1 MVDRHQPDQLI
12 KEGAM
17 SLVKT
22 WYTPEAA
29 ASKFGLEMEQIKRWV
44 EDGLVR
50 AEKEGDLVTQVN
62 IDDVRLEVEAMV
74 KRAE

>member
-1 MVDRHQPDQLI
+1 
-12 KEGAM
+12 M

-29 ASKFGLEMEQIKRWV
+29 AAKFGLDLAQIKKWV

-50 AEKEGDLVTQVN
+50 VEKEDDLITQVN
-62 IDDVRLEVEAMV
+62 IDDVRLEVDAMV
-74 KRAE
+74 KNRD

>member
-1 MVDRHQPDQLI
+1 
-12 KEGAM
+12 
-17 SLVKT
+17 
-22 WYTPEAA
+22 
-29 ASKFGLEMEQIKRWV
+29 V

-74 KRAE
+74 KQAE

>member
-1 MVDRHQPDQLI
+1 
-12 KEGAM
+12 M

-50 AEKEGDLVTQVN
+50 TEKESDLVTRVN
-62 IDDVRLEVEAMV
+62 IDDIRLEVESMV
-74 KRAE
+74 RKRD

>member
-1 MVDRHQPDQLI
+1 
-12 KEGAM
+12 M

-29 ASKFGLEMEQIKRWV
+29 ASKFGLELEQIKRWV

-50 AEKEGDLVTQVN
+50 AEMEDDLVTQVN

-74 KRAE
+74 NRER

>member
-1 MVDRHQPDQLI
+1 
-12 KEGAM
+12 M

-22 WYTPEAA
+22 WYTPQAA
-29 ASKFGLEMEQIKRWV
+29 ASKFGLEMDQIKRWV

-62 IDDVRLEVEAMV
+62 IDDVRMEVEQMV
-74 KRAE
+74 NNPD

>member
-1 MVDRHQPDQLI
+1 
-12 KEGAM
+12 M

-29 ASKFGLEMEQIKRWV
+29 AAKYGLDLAQIKQWV

-50 AEKEGDLVTQVN
+50 VEQEGDLVTQVN
-62 IDDVRLEVEAMV
+62 IDDVRLEVDAMV
-74 KRAE
+74 KNAE

>member
-1 MVDRHQPDQLI
+1 
-12 KEGAM
+12 M

-29 ASKFGLEMEQIKRWV
+29 ADKFGIQMEQLMKWV

-50 AEKEGDLVTQVN
+50 AEHEESQIARVN
-62 IDDVRLEVEAMV
+62 IDDVRIEVEMMV
-74 KRAE
+74 SRS

>member
-1 MVDRHQPDQLI
+1 
-12 KEGAM
+12 M

-22 WYTPEAA
+22 WYTPQAA
-29 ASKFGLEMEQIKRWV
+29 AAKFGLDLDQIKGWV

-62 IDDVRLEVEAMV
+62 IDDVRLEVESMV
-74 KRAE
+74 RRSD

>member
-1 MVDRHQPDQLI
+1 
-12 KEGAM
+12 M

-22 WYTPEAA
+22 WYTPESAA
-29 ASKFGLEMEQIKRWV
+29 AKFGLELEQIKRWV

-50 AEKEGDLVTQVN
+50 AETEGDLVTQVN

-74 KRAE
+74 NREG

>member
-1 MVDRHQPDQLI
+1 
-12 KEGAM
+12 M

-29 ASKFGLEMEQIKRWV
+29 ADKFGLDLAQIKQWV
-44 EDGLVR
+44 EEGLVR
-50 AEKEGDLVTQVN
+50 VEREGDLVTQVN
-62 IDDVRLEVEAMV
+62 IDDVRLEVDAMV

>member
-1 MVDRHQPDQLI
+1 
-12 KEGAM
+12 M

-29 ASKFGLEMEQIKRWV
+29 ASKFGLKMEQIKRWV

-74 KRAE
+74 KQAE